1 MKKLFTLALAGS
13 LCASFA
19 LADELVLPAGMTP
32 LLPSGVEI
40 TSSYLAQNVVSIT
53 KDEKPLVVTA
63 GNLIFFT
70 ASSAAAGEELW
81 VSDGTP
87 AGTRMVKDI
96 VPGSE
101 GCDPKWLTVLGD
113 KVFFSANTPEYGPEL
128 WVSDGTDAGT
138 HLVKNIYDVE
148 PGVGSAP
155 QGLTAFYGKLLF
167 FAMDEE
173 SEALPV
179 RDASTPEK
187 WLWITDGTPE
197 GTMRIADT
205 PTRLDNMD
213 GTHGYIVCCN
223 GKGLFA
229 GYDEENNETLWATD
243 GTSAG
248 TAPLLNINPK
258 PGDANPFLTMPA
270 TIDHLVAVDDR
281 LVVFRAVV
289 AAELYGEDMGVEM
302 WVSDGTAA
310 GTKFI
315 GVDINKVEKSGA
327 PGTSDFRQT
336 YPVGNRLYFRAADGV
351 NGAESWC
358 YDIDQPVAEGVNPC
372 LVKEV
377 SHYKNKVS
385 YNAHPS
391 CFYQYQGYIYVAT
404 NFTYERE
411 EGGKKVLWNSGY
423 HSLARFNENDF
434 NEFEG
439 ALTWGGFE
447 IYPNTNENGQE
458 FCHQFTTVNDIMFWS
473 CQDTDDNIELWKLE
487 GTNGV
492 PTKVVDFPD
501 NGQVHKTR
509 SVGGSLFFVSNG
521 QKQLY
526 RYNTD
531 GSTDN
536 PSVAGIG
543 EIAAEAAPVVVAEGN
558 TLIVVAPQG
567 VRSLEIISM
576 SGAVVSSRSGE
587 NSISTAGFAP
597 GVYVLCA
604 TMTDGSRIHHKFAA
618 R

>member
-1 MKKLFTLALAGS
+1 MKHLITLALAGA
-13 LCASFA
+13 LCPAIA
-19 LADELVLPAGMTP
+19 MADEIVLPAGMTP
-32 LLPSGVEI
+32 LLPAGVEI
-40 TSSYLAQNVVSIT
+40 TSSYLAQNVMSIT
-53 KDEKPLVVTA
+53 KDEKPLVVA
-63 GNLIFFT
+63 ANNLIYFT
-70 ASSAAAGEELW
+70 ATSAAAGEELW

-96 VPGSE
+96 VPGAESS
-101 GCDPKWLTVLGD
+101 DPKWLTVVGD
-113 KVFFSANTPEYGPEL
+113 KVFFSANTPEYGAEL
-128 WVSDGTDAGT
+128 WVTDGTDEGT
-138 HLVKNIYDVE
+138 YMVKDIYDVE
-148 PGVGSAP
+148 DGVGSAP
-155 QGLTAFYGKLLF
+155 QALTNFYGKLLF

-179 RDASTPEK
+179 RDATVPEK
-187 WLWITDGTPE
+187 WLYITDGTAE

-213 GTHGYIVCCN
+213 GTRGYIVCCN

-229 GYDEENNETLWATD
+229 GYDEENNETIWATD
-243 GTSAG
+243 GTADG
-248 TAPLLNINPK
+248 TGPLLNINPK
-258 PGDANPFLTMPA
+258 PGDANPFLTSAA
-270 TIDHLVAVDDR
+270 TIDHLVSIDDR
-281 LVVFRAVV
+281 LVAFRAIVT
-289 AAELYGEDMGVEM
+289 AELYDEDMGVEM
-302 WVSDGTAA
+302 WISDGTPA

-315 GVDINKVEKSGA
+315 GVDINKVESKGS
-327 PGTSDFRQT
+327 PGTCDFRQT
-336 YPVGNRLYFRAADGV
+336 YPVGNRLYFRATDGV

-358 YDIDQPVAEGVNPC
+358 FDIDQPVAEGVNPR

-377 SHYKNKVS
+377 SHYKGKVS

-411 EGGKKVLWNSGY
+411 EDGNKVLWNSGY

-434 NEFEG
+434 DEFQG
-439 ALTWGGFE
+439 ALTWAGFE
-447 IYPNTNENGQE
+447 IWPSTDGDGQE

-473 CQDTDDNIELWKLE
+473 CQDAANNMELWKME
-487 GTNGV
+487 GTAGI

-501 NGQVHKTR
+501 DGQVHKTR

-536 PSVAGIG
+536 PSVASV
-543 EIAAEAAPVVVAEGN
+543 AAIETAPAAYVHANGDIL
-558 TLIVVAPQG
+558 T
-567 VRSLEIISM
+567 
-576 SGAVVSSRSGE
+576 VVSDSEPIYINIVSMTG
-587 NSISTAGFAP
+587 STVRHSSTNNVSVAGLAP
-597 GVYVLCA
+597 GVYVLTA
-604 TMTDGSRIHHKFAA
+604 TMTDGSQLHHKFTA

>member
-19 LADELVLPAGMTP
+19 SADELVLPAGMTP

-40 TSSYLAQNVVSIT
+40 TSSYLAQNVMSIT
-53 KDEKPLVVTA
+53 KDEKPLVVTS

-70 ASSAAAGEELW
+70 ASSATAGEELW

-96 VPGSE
+96 VPGNE
-101 GCDPKWLTVLGD
+101 GCDPKWLTVVGD
-113 KVFFSANTPEYGPEL
+113 KVYFSANTPEYGPEL
-128 WVSDGTDAGT
+128 WVSDGTEAGT
-138 HLVKNIYDVE
+138 RLVKDIYDVE

-155 QGLTAFYGKLLF
+155 QGLTNFYGKLLF

-187 WLWITDGTPE
+187 WLWISDGTPE
-197 GTMRIADT
+197 GTVRIAET

-213 GTHGYIVCCN
+213 GTCGYIVCCN

-243 GTSAG
+243 GTPAG

-270 TIDHLVAVDDR
+270 TIDHLVSVDDR

-358 YDIDQPVAEGVNPC
+358 YDIDQPVVEGVNPC

-447 IYPNTNENGQE
+447 IFPNTNENGQE

-473 CQDTDDNIELWKLE
+473 CQDTEDNMELWKLE

-531 GSTDN
+531 GSAEN
-536 PSVAGIG
+536 PSVAGVE
-543 EIAAEAAPVVVAEGN
+543 EISAEEAPKVVAEGK
-558 TLIVVAPQG
+558 TLKVVASQD
-567 VRSLEIISM
+567 VKSLNVVSM
-576 SGAVVSSRSGE
+576 AGAVVSGSAGA
-587 NSISTAGFAP
+587 NSISTEGFTP
-597 GVYVLCA
+597 GVYVLTA
-604 TMTDGSRIHHKFAA
+604 TMADGTQIHHKFIA

>member
-1 MKKLFTLALAGS
+1 MKHLITLALAGA
-13 LCASFA
+13 LCPTIA
-19 LADELVLPAGMTP
+19 LADEVILPEGMTP

-40 TSSYLAQNVVSIT
+40 TSSYLAQNIVSKT
-53 KDEKPLVVTA
+53 KDEKPLVVA
-63 GNLIFFT
+63 GNSLIYFT

-81 VSDGTP
+81 VSDGSP

-96 VPGSE
+96 VPGTE
-101 GCDPKWLTVLGD
+101 GSDPKWLTVVGD
-113 KVFFSANTPEYGPEL
+113 KVYFSANTPEFGAEL
-128 WVSDGTDAGT
+128 WVTDGTAEGT
-138 HLVKNIYDVE
+138 YMVKDIYDVE
-148 PGVGSAP
+148 AGVGSAP
-155 QGLTAFYGKLLF
+155 QGLTDFYGKLLF

-179 RDASTPEK
+179 RDATTPEK
-187 WLWITDGTPE
+187 WLYITDGTAE
-197 GTMRIADT
+197 GTTRIAET

-213 GTHGYIVCCN
+213 GTQGYIVCCN

-243 GTSAG
+243 GTAAG

-258 PGDANPFLTMPA
+258 PGDANPFLTAPA
-270 TIDHLVAVDDR
+270 TIDHLVSIDDR
-281 LVVFRAVV
+281 LVAFRAIVT
-289 AAELYGEDMGVEM
+289 AELYGEDMGVEM
-302 WVSDGTAA
+302 WVSDGTPE
-310 GTKFI
+310 GTKFV
-315 GVDINKVEKSGA
+315 GVDINKVESKGA

-336 YPVGNRLYFRAADGV
+336 YPIDNRLYFRAQDGV

-358 YDIDQPVAEGVNPC
+358 YDIDQPVAEGENPR

-434 NEFEG
+434 DEFEG

-447 IYPNTNENGQE
+447 IWPNTNENGQE

-473 CQDTDDNIELWKLE
+473 CQDNDNNMELWKLE
-487 GTNGV
+487 GTNGI

-501 NGQVHKTR
+501 DGQVHKTR

-526 RYNTD
+526 RYNTN
-531 GSTDN
+531 GSSEN
-536 PSVAGIG
+536 PPISSVENLSAENTAYISAAGDML
-543 EIAAEAAPVVVAEGN
+543 
-558 TLIVVAPQG
+558 T
-567 VRSLEIISM
+567 
-576 SGAVVSSRSGE
+576 VVSTEDVTSISVVSMTGATVLRNTAA
-587 NSISTAGFAP
+587 NSISTASLAP
-597 GVYVLCA
+597 GVYVLTA
-604 TMTDGSRIHHKFAA
+604 TMADGSQIHHKFTA